1 MHPWFT
7 ETEMATNFFMETPTD
22 LEKCYTATRLSHNT
36 AARVDAG
43 SVASDIGIGHRACHF
58 LDI

>member
-1 MHPWFT
+1 MLHGNKT
-7 ETEMATNFFMETPTD
+7 ITN
-22 LEKCYTATRLSHNT
+22 TRLITHNT

-43 SVASDIGIGHRACHF
+43 SVAMDIGISHRECHF

>member
-1 MHPWFT
+1 MT
-7 ETEMATNFFMETPTD
+7 TDSSGCNVITN
-22 LEKCYTATRLSHNT
+22 TRIIKHIT
-36 AARVDAG
+36 AARLDAG

>member
-1 MHPWFT
+1 MLHGNKT
-7 ETEMATNFFMETPTD
+7 ITN
-22 LEKCYTATRLSHNT
+22 TRVITHNT

-43 SVASDIGIGHRACHF
+43 SMASDIGIGHRTCHLTHF

>member
-1 MHPWFT
+1 VI
-7 ETEMATNFFMETPTD
+7 TN
-22 LEKCYTATRLSHNT
+22 TRIITHNT

-58 LDI
+58 LRHLTSVVPRISASV

>member
-1 MHPWFT
+1 MLHGNKT
-7 ETEMATNFFMETPTD
+7 ITN
-22 LEKCYTATRLSHNT
+22 TRVITHNT

-43 SVASDIGIGHRACHF
+43 SVASDIGIGHRTCHLTHF